1 MRFVYPYETERDSNS
16 TIVHFP
22 DVPGA
27 STQVHPGEDFQE
39 IVRDCLVAALGG
51 YVILRRAPPRPSA
64 VRGRAAVTLNILTSA
79 KLALAMVMSDENVNN
94 VELAERLGVNEKVV
108 RRLLDL
114 DHISRI
120 DRLETALQHF
130 DIQLQLSVRQKPL
143 AEHEVH
149 HHSF

>member
-1 MRFVYPYETERDSNS
+1 MRFVYPYEAEREGNS
-16 TIVHFP
+16 IVVHFP

-27 STQVHPGEDFQE
+27 STQVDPGEDFQA

-51 YVILRRAPPRPSA
+51 YVILRRAPPRPAA
-64 VRGRAAVTLNILTSA
+64 VRDRGAVTLDILTSA
-79 KLALAMVMSDENVNN
+79 KLALAMVMSDENVSN
-94 VELAERLGVNEKVV
+94 VELAKRLEVNEKVV

-120 DRLETALQHF
+120 DRLETALELF
-130 DIQLQLSVRQKPL
+130 ELQLQLSVRQKPL
-143 AEHEVH
+143 AEHEIH